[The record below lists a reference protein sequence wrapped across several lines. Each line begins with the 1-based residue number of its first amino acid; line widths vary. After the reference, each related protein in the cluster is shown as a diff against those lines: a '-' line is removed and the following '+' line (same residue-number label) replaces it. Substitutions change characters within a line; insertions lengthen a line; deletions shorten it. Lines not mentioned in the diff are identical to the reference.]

1 MEDRVIGAQEV
12 LAVASAIP
20 SPEMVRP
27 SKSLIAHGAG
37 AIVAVGTG
45 EVPKSSD
52 ANASDA
58 VRPGP
63 VDAPVSN
70 SLVAPSDTRVK
81 RNLGQTFN
89 VESNVL
95 EFIVIDPVEDLKT
108 DRPTLTF
115 HDSVEPLLYVTV
127 IGLMLLKESPVIVSA
142 VLPPG
147 AETDWCR

>member
-1 MEDRVIGAQEV
+1 MVPLGPGLCRAHRSSSVIGTGMQKPPVPHGPHGELVEVSVIGAQEL

-63 VDAPVSN
+63 VGAPVSS
-70 SLVAPSDTRVK
+70 SLTAPSDTRV
-81 RNLGQTFN
+81 NLNFGQTFN

-95 EFIVIDPVEDLKT
+95 EFIVIAPPE
-108 DRPTLTF
+108 
-115 HDSVEPLLYVTV
+115 
-127 IGLMLLKESPVIVSA
+127 
-142 VLPPG
+142 VL
-147 AETDWCR
+147 